1 MPFGLCNAPATFQ
14 RCMLAIFSDLVEKSI
29 EVFMDDFSVFG
40 PSFDECLTNLEVVL
54 RRCLETNLIL
64 NWEKCHFMVTEG
76 IVLGHKIS
84 HKGIEVDPAKVE
96 VIEKL
101 LPPINVRGIRS
112 FLGHAGFYRRFI
124 KDFSMIAR
132 PLSNLLNKDTPF
144 CFNDSCLKAF
154 EALKARLTSAP
165 IITAPDWKLD
175 FELMCDASDYAVGA
189 VLGQRRAK
197 TFHAIHYASK
207 VLNEAQINY
216 ATTEKELLAIV
227 FALEKFRSY
236 LIGSKMVVF
245 TDHAAIKYLLRWI
258 LLLQEF
264 DLEIKDK
271 SGKENLVADHLSRLI
286 NDEVTLKERE
296 ILEEFP
302 DEKLFMVQERPWFA
316 DLANFKAAGVI
327 PEDFTWHPKKKF
339 LRDAT
344 YYVWDDPHLF
354 KIGVDGLLRRCV
366 SREEA
371 KSILWHC
378 HNFPYGGHFNGER
391 TAAKVLQAGFYW
403 PTLFKDAHSHAKQ
416 CDSCQ
421 RAGGITRKHEMP
433 LQNMQEVEVF
443 DCWGIDFVGPL
454 PSSFTNEYILV
465 VVDYVSKWVEAIA
478 TPKADGKTV
487 VKFLKKHI
495 FSRFGTPRILISD
508 GGSHFCNA
516 QLERA
521 LEHYG
526 VHHKVATAYHPQTNG
541 QVEVS
546 DREIKSDGILVEKPD
561 CC

>member
-1 MPFGLCNAPATFQ
+1 
-14 RCMLAIFSDLVEKSI
+14 
-29 EVFMDDFSVFG
+29 
-40 PSFDECLTNLEVVL
+40 
-54 RRCLETNLIL
+54 
-64 NWEKCHFMVTEG
+64 
-76 IVLGHKIS
+76 
-84 HKGIEVDPAKVE
+84 
-96 VIEKL
+96 
-101 LPPINVRGIRS
+101 
-112 FLGHAGFYRRFI
+112 
-124 KDFSMIAR
+124 
-132 PLSNLLNKDTPF
+132 
-144 CFNDSCLKAF
+144 
-154 EALKARLTSAP
+154 
-165 IITAPDWKLD
+165 
-175 FELMCDASDYAVGA
+175 MCDASDYAVGA

-227 FALEKFRSY
+227 FSSKKFRSY
-236 LIGSKMVVF
+236 LIGAKVVVF
-245 TDHAAIKYLLRWI
+245 TDHAAIKYLPTKPDSKPRLIRWI

-302 DEKLFMVQERPWFA
+302 DEKIFMVQERPWFV

-327 PEDFTWHPKKKF
+327 PEDFTWHQRKKF

-354 KIGVDGLLRRCV
+354 KIGLNGLLRRCV

-378 HNFPYGGHFNGER
+378 HNSPYGGHFNGER
-391 TAAKVLQAGFYW
+391 TAAKALQAGFYW
-403 PTLFKDAHSHAKQ
+403 PALFKDAHSHAKQ

-421 RAGGITRKHEMP
+421 RDGGITRKREMP

-465 VVDYVSKWVEAIA
+465 AVDYVSKWVEAIA
-478 TPKADGKTV
+478 TPKANGKTV

-495 FSRFGTPRILISD
+495 FS
-508 GGSHFCNA
+508 
-516 QLERA
+516 
-521 LEHYG
+521 
-526 VHHKVATAYHPQTNG
+526 
-541 QVEVS
+541 
-546 DREIKSDGILVEKPD
+546 
-561 CC
+561 